1 MSRSLA
7 RFLIIAAVLT
17 LAAVGLV
24 AARDARSDPR
34 ADLVGPSVR
43 TAASSTTTSTTAASS
58 DPTTTTTP
66 ATTTTTAAPPPVPN
80 RIRIPAIGVDASV
93 VPVGLNPDGSMEV
106 PAASDVGWYEL
117 GVRPGGPQGSSVLAA
132 HVDYAGQRGAFY
144 DLRALEVGA
153 EVEVTGPDGRPLRYV
168 VSERLQVDKDELPTQ
183 ELFRVTGTPTLTLIT
198 CGGSFDRSV
207 RHYEDNIVVRAVPAP
222 APAPT

>member
-1 MSRSLA
+1 MPRSLA
-7 RFLIIAAVLT
+7 RFLIVAAALVLV
-17 LAAVGLV
+17 AVGVV

-34 ADLVGPSVR
+34 ADLVGPAVR
-43 TAASSTTTSTTAASS
+43 TVASSTTTSTPAPSS
-58 DPTTTTTP
+58 RPTTTTAP
-66 ATTTTTAAPPPVPN
+66 ASTTTTAPPPVPN
-80 RIRIPAIGVDASV
+80 RIRIPAIGLDASV

-106 PAASDVGWYEL
+106 PAATDVGWYEL

-153 EVEVTGPDGRPLRYV
+153 EVEVTGPDGLPLRYV
-168 VSERLQVDKDELPTQ
+168 VNERLQVAKDELPTQ

-222 APAPT
+222 APAT

>member
-1 MSRSLA
+1 MPRPLA
-7 RFLIIAAVLT
+7 RFLIVAAALVLI
-17 LAAVGLV
+17 AVGVV

-34 ADLVGPSVR
+34 ADLVGPTVR
-43 TAASSTTTSTTAASS
+43 TEASSTTTSSAPVAAAG
-58 DPTTTTTP
+58 PTTTTTP
-66 ATTTTTAAPPPVPN
+66 ATTTTAAPAPVPN
-80 RIRIPAIGVDASV
+80 RIRIPAIGVDAPV

-117 GVRPGGPQGSSVLAA
+117 GVRPGGPEGSSVLAA

-144 DLRALEVGA
+144 DLRSLEVGA
-153 EVEVTGPDGRPLRYV
+153 ELEVTGPDGLPLRYV
-168 VSERLQVDKDELPTQ
+168 VNERLQVDKDELPTQ

-207 RHYEDNIVVRAVPAP
+207 RHYEDNIVVRAVPLP
-222 APAPT
+222 AAAA